1 MGQPEWHPPG
11 QYMVFQAQKPSGQWH
26 WGRGLAATPGFGRHS
41 DLWLM
46 ELATRCSFRLTDMP
60 EDDRS
65 GVLHPHFS
73 HDGSKL
79 IWSEMHAA
87 PNAVHGFGQWK
98 IKVAGFAL
106 KEGVPVLPDVH
117 SHVPGKAGWYENT
130 ACPGT
135 TARGCSPRASI
146 ATRRFAPTCT
156 TTPPTRRHWICWP
169 TRSETNTR
177 CTHPARTGLSG

>member
-11 QYMVFQAQKPSGQWH
+11 QYMVFQAQKPSGQGH

-117 SHVPGKAGWYENT
+117 SHVPGKAGWYEN
-130 ACPGT
+130 
-135 TARGCSPRASI
+135 
-146 ATRRFAPTCT
+146 
-156 TTPPTRRHWICWP
+156 H
-169 TRSETNTR
+169 
-177 CTHPARTGLSG
+177 GLSRDNRTRLFTSCFDSNKAFRANVYHHATDQARLDLRGGAINFVGRQPNLGPSPS